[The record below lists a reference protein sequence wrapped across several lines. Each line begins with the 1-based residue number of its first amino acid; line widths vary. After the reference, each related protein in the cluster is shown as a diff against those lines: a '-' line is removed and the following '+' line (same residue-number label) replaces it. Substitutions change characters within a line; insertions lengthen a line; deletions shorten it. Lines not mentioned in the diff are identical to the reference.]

1 MSASIADIVNGVVD
15 GSLGD
20 EQVID
25 WLRSVFENGLD
36 EKSTINLTELM
47 RDSGQVLT
55 WPEEWSH
62 LVVDKHS
69 TGGVGDKVS
78 IALAPALAAC
88 GLKVPMISGRGLGHT
103 GGTLDKMESIAGFR
117 VDLSIDELQKQAE
130 KDLKIDDVE
139 LGDESLKTANLHQKY
154 LNIFMSVFLKFLYL
168 ILKI

>member
-36 EKSTINLTELM
+36 EKSTITLTKSM
-47 RDSGQVLT
+47 RDSGRVLT
-55 WPEEWSH
+55 WPKEWRH

-78 IALAPALAAC
+78 IVLAL
-88 GLKVPMISGRGLGHT
+88 
-103 GGTLDKMESIAGFR
+103 
-117 VDLSIDELQKQAE
+117 
-130 KDLKIDDVE
+130 
-139 LGDESLKTANLHQKY
+139 SLIH
-154 LNIFMSVFLKFLYL
+154 I
-168 ILKI
+168 

>member
-1 MSASIADIVNGVVD
+1 MSDSIADIVNGVVD

-20 EQVID
+20 DRVID

-36 EKSTINLTELM
+36 EKSTIALTELM

-55 WPEEWSH
+55 WPKEWSH

-78 IALAPALAAC
+78 IVLAPALAAC

-103 GGTLDKMESIAGFR
+103 GGTLDK
-117 VDLSIDELQKQAE
+117 L
-130 KDLKIDDVE
+130 
-139 LGDESLKTANLHQKY
+139 
-154 LNIFMSVFLKFLYL
+154 
-168 ILKI
+168 